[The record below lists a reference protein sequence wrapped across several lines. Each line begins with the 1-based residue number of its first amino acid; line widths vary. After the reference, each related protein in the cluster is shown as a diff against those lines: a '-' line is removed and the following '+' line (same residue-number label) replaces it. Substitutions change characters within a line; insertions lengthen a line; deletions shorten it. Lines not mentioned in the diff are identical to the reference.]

1 MNALRAFRDVYNRSY
16 NKRPIVTLCITNCVL
31 GAISDSLAQ
40 SITYYDYQ
48 KKRKRF
54 PDIMDEQLP
63 ENVREHEHLWPP
75 PPVYD
80 PVRTIRFAFY
90 NFCIAPIVG
99 KWYMVLDRYF
109 PMPAAGTALA
119 ATRTKDIIAI
129 KRMAV
134 DQAFFAP
141 SSLAVFFTVMG
152 LVETGKWEAVKE
164 KFHDAYKPA
173 LVANYTVWPLVQLVN
188 FKLMPLQ
195 YRLPFVSTLGILWNA
210 YLSWINSATREEEKV
225 IERQLV

>member
-1 MNALRAFRDVYNRSY
+1 MNALRAFRDAYNRSY
-16 NKRPIVTLCITNCVL
+16 NKRPIFTLCVTNCVL

-40 SITYYDYQ
+40 GITYYDYR
-48 KKRKRF
+48 KNHKRF
-54 PDIMDEQLP
+54 PEIMDKQLP
-63 ENVREHEHLWPP
+63 ENVREHEDLWPP
-75 PPVYD
+75 PPAYD
-80 PVRTIRFAFY
+80 PFRTVRFAFY

-109 PMPAAGTALA
+109 PMPVAGAALA
-119 ATRTKDIIAI
+119 STRAKDVIAI

-152 LVETGKWEAVKE
+152 LAETGKWAAVKE

-210 YLSWINSATREEEKV
+210 YLSWINSATREEAKA
-225 IERQLV
+225 IESQLV